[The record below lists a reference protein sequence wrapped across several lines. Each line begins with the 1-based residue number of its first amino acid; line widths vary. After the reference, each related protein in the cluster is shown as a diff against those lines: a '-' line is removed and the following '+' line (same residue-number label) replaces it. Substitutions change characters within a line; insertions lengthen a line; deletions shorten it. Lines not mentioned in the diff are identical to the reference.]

1 MGVALHTGRTARRG
15 RRLSAARAGGLAIV
29 VAGILAGC
37 DSQVG
42 IEGTDYHKSDNSSA
56 ATQFAA
62 PSSSRIAAPAPR
74 ATPAPPESAIAV
86 ALVTADPQA
95 TAAMT
100 RWVNDLRQLTPA
112 DMEAK
117 CWTMAPRNVE
127 TMYSDKSAIES
138 ALAQPGSDN
147 GTALVWKSAS
157 GTADA
162 VTVVAERADIATG
175 YACPRVYPAGAE
187 IGFGTGSEAQ
197 TADARHAVRRYL
209 SRQTGHPIDAA
220 DQENS
225 HPLVCTADTA
235 WDPNGTGRT
244 SRPPLATDAAKL
256 ATATAFADQ
265 SLSSTAL
272 NSTYLSISATVTAG
286 GSQQERTYTVKATD
300 SGYCIGDVSA

>member
-1 MGVALHTGRTARRG
+1 MW
-15 RRLSAARAGGLAIV
+15 AGGLAIV

-42 IEGTDYHKSDNSSA
+42 IEGTDYHKSENTPA
-56 ATQFAA
+56 ATQSTA
-62 PSSSRIAAPAPR
+62 PSSSRIAA
-74 ATPAPPESAIAV
+74 ATPAAPEPAVAV

-95 TAAMT
+95 IDAMT
-100 RWVNDLRQLTPA
+100 RWVTDLRQLTPA
-112 DMEAK
+112 EMAAK

-127 TMYSDKSAIES
+127 TMYSDKPAIES
-138 ALAQPGSDN
+138 ALAEPGSDN

-157 GTADA
+157 GASDA
-162 VTVVAERADIATG
+162 VTVVAERTDVATG
-175 YACPRVYPAGAE
+175 YACPRVYPAGTE
-187 IGFGTGSEAQ
+187 IGFGTSSEAQ
-197 TADARHAVRRYL
+197 TADARHIVRRYL
-209 SRQTGHPIDAA
+209 SRRTGHPIDAA
-220 DQENS
+220 DQES
-225 HPLVCTADTA
+225 THPLVCTAATA

-244 SRPPLATDAAKL
+244 SRPPLATNAAKL
-256 ATATAFADQ
+256 TTPTAFADQ

>member
-1 MGVALHTGRTARRG
+1 MGVVLHTGRAARFG
-15 RRLSAARAGGLAIV
+15 RRFPAVRAGGLAIV

-42 IEGTDYHKSDNSSA
+42 IEGTDYHKSENSPA
-56 ATQFAA
+56 ATQSAA
-62 PSSSRIAAPAPR
+62 PTSSRIAAPAP
-74 ATPAPPESAIAV
+74 AAPEPAVAV

-95 TAAMT
+95 TDAMT
-100 RWVNDLRQLTPA
+100 RWVTDLRQLTPA
-112 DMEAK
+112 EMEAK

-127 TMYSDKSAIES
+127 TMYSDKQAIEA
-138 ALAQPGSDN
+138 ALAEPGSDN

-157 GTADA
+157 GASDA
-162 VTVVAERADIATG
+162 VTVVAERTDIATG
-175 YACPRVYPAGAE
+175 YACPRVYPAGTE

-197 TADARHAVRRYL
+197 TADARHIVRRYL
-209 SRQTGHPIDAA
+209 SRQTGHLIDAA
-220 DQENS
+220 DQES
-225 HPLVCTADTA
+225 THPLVCTAATA

-244 SRPPLATDAAKL
+244 SRPPLATNAAKL
-256 ATATAFADQ
+256 TSPSAFADQ

-300 SGYCIGDVSA
+300 NGYCIGDVSA